1 MDFWS
6 NMKTDKQ
13 IDFNLYLI
21 TDRNQS
27 GGMRLIDVVE
37 EALKGGVRGVQLREK
52 DLSSRELYELA
63 YDMRKLTTNYGAK
76 LMINDRVDIAL
87 AVDADGVHLGLN
99 SMPIH
104 RVRKLLGNNKLIGL
118 SCHNQVNALMAQENG
133 ADFITFGPV
142 YYTPSKANYGLPV
155 GIEKLDTV
163 THMLKIPVFALG
175 GINQENIHEVVAAG
189 TAGISLVSAIIA
201 SDDPRRVA
209 EAMIAMLP
217 PFRSRET

>member
-6 NMKTDKQ
+6 NMNSDKHV
-13 IDFNLYLI
+13 DFNLYLI

-37 EALKGGVRGVQLREK
+37 EALKGGVGGVQLREK

-63 YDMRKLTTNYGAK
+63 YDMRKLTTKYAAK
-76 LMINDRVDIAL
+76 LIINDRVDIAL

-99 SMPIH
+99 CMPIH
-104 RVRKLLGNNKLIGL
+104 RVRKLLGSNKLIGL
-118 SCHNQVNALMAQENG
+118 SCHNQVNAIMAQENG

-155 GIEKLDTV
+155 GIERLDTV
-163 THMLKIPVFALG
+163 THLLDIPVFALG
-175 GINQENIHEVVAAG
+175 GIKQENIQEVIAAG
-189 TAGISLVSAIIA
+189 AAGIALVSAIIA
-201 SDDPRRVA
+201 SDDPRSA
-209 EAMIAMLP
+209 TEAMIAMLP
-217 PFRSRET
+217 PSAHE